1 MVPDAFTPRDAKT
14 RKRQS
19 PDRLRLNKVA
29 SSPSRGG
36 AERQQAAQPH
46 RQPRPGALFVE
57 AMLQRPSDLAKQTI
71 KQFRSVG
78 LRVFHQDLRF
88 ERLDFR
94 TLKEAVKE
102 MTPASQQMAAIF
114 LRQAVSFLRYVS
126 RQQGET
132 KRETVDKNS

>member
-1 MVPDAFTPRDAKT
+1 
-14 RKRQS
+14 
-19 PDRLRLNKVA
+19 
-29 SSPSRGG
+29 
-36 AERQQAAQPH
+36 
-46 RQPRPGALFVE
+46 
-57 AMLQRPSDLAKQTI
+57 MLQRPSDLAKQTI
-71 KQFRSVG
+71 KQFRAVG

-132 KRETVDKNS
+132 KRKIVDKNS